1 MVKNALEMQQVYKSY
16 KKNEILQNVN
26 FSIPQGAIC
35 GLIGENGAGKSTIM
49 KLIAGTS
56 YVSSGS
62 IYINGKDVTQGN
74 QEERRNMGCL
84 IEHPTIYKDMT
95 AWENLEIQRVMRGIP
110 GRECIDEVLKAVDLQ
125 DAANRKAGKYSLG
138 MKQRLGIAIA
148 MLGEP
153 EF

>member
-62 IYINGKDVTQGN
+62 IYINGKDVTQ
-74 QEERRNMGCL
+74 
-84 IEHPTIYKDMT
+84 
-95 AWENLEIQRVMRGIP
+95 
-110 GRECIDEVLKAVDLQ
+110 
-125 DAANRKAGKYSLG
+125 
-138 MKQRLGIAIA
+138 
-148 MLGEP
+148 
-153 EF
+153 

>member
-62 IYINGKDVTQGN
+62 IYIMVKMLHREIRKKD
-74 QEERRNMGCL
+74 
-84 IEHPTIYKDMT
+84 
-95 AWENLEIQRVMRGIP
+95 EIW
-110 GRECIDEVLKAVDLQ
+110 
-125 DAANRKAGKYSLG
+125 DA
-138 MKQRLGIAIA
+138 
-148 MLGEP
+148 
-153 EF
+153 